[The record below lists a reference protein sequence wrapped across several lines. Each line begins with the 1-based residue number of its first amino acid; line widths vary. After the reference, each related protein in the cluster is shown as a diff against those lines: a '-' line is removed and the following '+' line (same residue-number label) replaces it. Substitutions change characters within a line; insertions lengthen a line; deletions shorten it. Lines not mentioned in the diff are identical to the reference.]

1 MLHSKKDVG
10 SIQVFTHGFKVMAHD
25 PRIKLACRRVL
36 SDWVVRTDKK
46 VENARGEMVTV
57 SVPTQIYGAELN
69 NGESFWFHKGQFPG
83 LQTELRANQLM
94 AEDLSVEYI
103 KTHKPDKVKL
113 ELRKGR
119 VLRDYQEDA
128 RRFAL
133 DDIDVGDH
141 FSKLIAMPTGT
152 GKFQRNDTPVLTP
165 DGWKEIGSL
174 VPGDLVISV
183 DGTATKVKAV
193 YPQGVQPL
201 YRITFSDGRQT
212 NAGPDHLWKVHNNDW
227 RGDGWRVKDTLE
239 IKKYIEIKKSKV
251 RVPLYTPQE
260 GMKQD
265 LPIDPYLLGA
275 LLGDGTLRDKGQ
287 IGFTKADDHFEEVFR
302 DKLPE
307 GNMFT
312 RDGIEWKFGLTEE
325 GIRNR
330 DFTLKPMLKNLGLTG
345 LLSHQKFI
353 PDLYMKGSFS
363 QRLELIRGLMDTD
376 GTSEIKGACSFSTTS
391 KVLAEQFV
399 ELIRSLGGMAKIGT
413 RTPKYPY
420 NGEMREGRIAYNISI
435 RHKNPAELFT
445 LKRKKERVEYKNQ
458 YSETL
463 ALAIDDITFI
473 GMDECTCIEVEHPSH
488 LYVCNDY
495 IVTHNT
501 VTFCGIVEKNS
512 ERVLIS
518 VLPKYHVKW
527 VGDKNVIGDLESNLD
542 VKKSDIMPV
551 ETKGQLRGLIHICKE
566 QGSKKLPKIIAI
578 TLTVM
583 RGFIEDYEKD
593 PDGCLQDYGAV
604 PWQLAALTGVGIVGV
619 DEAHEHIYSVFK
631 LAMYLH
637 GVKFIS
643 LSGTMRTEDAFQEKV
658 QNVIFPK
665 IKRYE
670 EVKMEKYIDVE
681 FIGYHFARDLLHKI
695 RYQAFG
701 RNDYSHAVLEKS
713 ILRYPR
719 LLNGYIKIVTG
730 ILDWDFV
737 KVRRPEEK
745 AIVYV
750 ATVDMADKFIT
761 ALTVRYPHLKIARY
775 CAAQGD
781 KYADLM
787 SSDITVS
794 TIQSSGTA
802 VDIPNLICN
811 ICTTMVNSSKSNLQV
826 LGRLRK
832 LPGGRKVTLYMP
844 FCRDI
849 KKHFKYTEFRFELFK
864 DITKSIKTFNYGN
877 RVGDDF

>member
-94 AEDLSVEYI
+94 AEDLRVEYI

-133 DDIDVGDH
+133 DDVDVGDH
-141 FSKLIAMPTGT
+141 FSKLIAIPTGG
-152 GKFQRNDTPVLTP
+152 GKTV
-165 DGWKEIGSL
+165 SL
-174 VPGDLVISV
+174 CGIM
-183 DGTATKVKAV
+183 
-193 YPQGVQPL
+193 
-201 YRITFSDGRQT
+201 
-212 NAGPDHLWKVHNNDW
+212 
-227 RGDGWRVKDTLE
+227 E
-239 IKKYIEIKKSKV
+239 E
-251 RVPLYTPQE
+251 
-260 GMKQD
+260 
-265 LPIDPYLLGA
+265 LG
-275 LLGDGTLRDKGQ
+275 
-287 IGFTKADDHFEEVFR
+287 
-302 DKLPE
+302 
-307 GNMFT
+307 
-312 RDGIEWKFGLTEE
+312 
-325 GIRNR
+325 
-330 DFTLKPMLKNLGLTG
+330 
-345 LLSHQKFI
+345 
-353 PDLYMKGSFS
+353 
-363 QRLELIRGLMDTD
+363 
-376 GTSEIKGACSFSTTS
+376 
-391 KVLAEQFV
+391 
-399 ELIRSLGGMAKIGT
+399 
-413 RTPKYPY
+413 
-420 NGEMREGRIAYNISI
+420 
-435 RHKNPAELFT
+435 
-445 LKRKKERVEYKNQ
+445 ERV
-458 YSETL
+458 
-463 ALAIDDITFI
+463 
-473 GMDECTCIEVEHPSH
+473 M
-488 LYVCNDY
+488 
-495 IVTHNT
+495 
-501 VTFCGIVEKNS
+501 
-512 ERVLIS
+512 IS

-527 VGDKNVIGDLESNLD
+527 VGDKEVTGDLESNLD
-542 VKKSDIMPV
+542 IKKSDIMPV
-551 ETKGQLRGLIHICKE
+551 ENKGQLRGLIHICKE

-578 TLTVM
+578 TLTTLST
-583 RGFIEDYEKD
+583 FIDDYEAD
-593 PDGCLQDYGAV
+593 PEGCLQDYGAV
-604 PWQLAALTGVGIVGV
+604 PWQLPALTGIGLVGV
-619 DEAHEHIYSVFK
+619 DEAHEHIYKVFK
-631 LAMYLH
+631 LAAHLH
-637 GVKFIS
+637 GVKFIA
-643 LSGTMRTEDAFQEKV
+643 LSGTMRAEDAFVERV